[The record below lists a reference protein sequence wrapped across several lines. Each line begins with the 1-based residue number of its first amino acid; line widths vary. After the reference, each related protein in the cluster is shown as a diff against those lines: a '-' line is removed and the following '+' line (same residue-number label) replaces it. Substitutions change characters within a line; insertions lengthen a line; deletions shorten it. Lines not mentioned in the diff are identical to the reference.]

1 MVKPLSQQLADLSV
15 SAKNAEDAVAA
26 AQKEAHDKVVAR
38 RQQAH
43 DAATAAIQKVDRD
56 IKSANDSLVAN
67 WNALKT
73 KVSADMDAWNAKI
86 AQLKHDRGVK
96 RADNHAER
104 LEWEASFAV
113 DYAVAAIEEAKSAVL
128 DAIVGRM
135 EAEDQEILTSAAGS

>member
-1 MVKPLSQQLADLSV
+1 MLKPLSAQLADLSV
-15 SAKNAEDAVAA
+15 RAKNAEDAVAA
-26 AQKEAHDKVVAR
+26 AQKETHDKVVAR
-38 RQQAH
+38 TEKAH
-43 DAATAAIQKVDRD
+43 AAATAAIDKVNRD
-56 IKSANDSLVAN
+56 IKSAGNDVTSH

-113 DYAVAAIEEAKSAVL
+113 DCAVAAIEEAKAAVL
-128 DAIVGRM
+128 DAIVGRI
-135 EAEDQEILTSAAGS
+135 EAEGARRS

>member
-1 MVKPLSQQLADLSV
+1 MVKPLSAQLADLSV
-15 SAKNAEDAVAA
+15 RAKSAEDAVAA

-38 RQQAH
+38 TEQAH
-43 DAATAAIQKVDRD
+43 AAATAAIDKVNRD
-56 IKSANDSLVAN
+56 IKSAGNDITSH

-86 AQLKHDRGVK
+86 AQLKHDRGVT
-96 RADNHAER
+96 RSENHAER

-135 EAEDQEILTSAAGS
+135 EAEETRRS

>member
-1 MVKPLSQQLADLSV
+1 MAKPLSAQLADLSV
-15 SAKNAEDAVAA
+15 RAKNAEDAVAS

-43 DAATAAIQKVDRD
+43 EAATAAIQKVDRD

-73 KVSADMDAWNAKI
+73 KVSADMDAWNARI

-135 EAEDQEILTSAAGS
+135 EVEEARKS

>member
-1 MVKPLSQQLADLSV
+1 MVKPLSAQLADLSV
-15 SAKNAEDAVAA
+15 HAKNAEDALGA

-38 RQQAH
+38 TEQAH
-43 DAATAAIQKVDRD
+43 AAATAAIDKVNRD
-56 IKSANDSLVAN
+56 IKSAGNDVTSH

-128 DAIVGRM
+128 DALVGRI
-135 EAEDQEILTSAAGS
+135 EAEETKRS